1 MILITGGAGYI
12 GSHVNKLLHQQGYE
26 TLVLDNLVYGHRSF
40 VKWGEFIKGDLA
52 DTVLLERIFSSYPID
67 AVMHFAAYAYVGESV
82 ENPAKYY
89 VNNVGNTLHL
99 LETMRR
105 HSVKDI
111 VFSST
116 CATYGVPQCMPIIE
130 EAVQQP
136 INPYGRSKQ
145 MIELILNDYQKA
157 YGLRYCVLRYFN
169 AAGADPAGDIGEWH
183 VPETHL
189 IPLVLEAA
197 LGKRSEIVV
206 FGGNYPTV
214 DGTCVRDYIHVC
226 DLADAHVKG
235 LAYIRQKDCADCFNL
250 GNGQGYS
257 VKEIIAAAQDVTGK
271 RIPYS
276 IRTRRP
282 GDPPVLIGS
291 AEKAQRLLNW
301 SPRFGLQAIL
311 ETAWNWRQKVE
322 EHEVC
327 L

>member
-282 GDPPVLIGS
+282 GDPPALIGS

>member
-52 DTVLLERIFSSYPID
+52 DTVLLERIFSSYSID

-89 VNNVGNTLHL
+89 VNNVRNTLNL

-105 HSVKDI
+105 HNVKDI

-116 CATYGVPQCMPIIE
+116 CATYGVPQHIPIVE
-130 EAVQQP
+130 ESLQQP
-136 INPYGRSKQ
+136 INPYGRSKH
-145 MIELILNDYQKA
+145 MIELVFSDYRKA

-282 GDPPVLIGS
+282 GDPPALIGS